1 MRNGIKPDYPKPNAA
16 YVSARNSVQFEGLDI
31 LTLLKEKHVV
41 FDVKCTLDRNLVDG
55 RL

>member
-1 MRNGIKPDYPKPNAA
+1 MSIGKKPDYPKLNAA
-16 YVSARNSVQFEGLDI
+16 YVSAPCSVRFEGLDI